1 MLHKDLVRTHTICA
15 HSAPSPRDIAIEH
28 IIVWAA
34 LPAVASHLVAEIENR
49 HPDLRC
55 TVIGNLQTGHGAS
68 LPDSTV
74 LIVDMNGGDGS
85 ALAYPSGLHKLAGT
99 VIFCGDSPVAGHL
112 PPNPRHLHLGQP
124 DTGRLMDVLTAVVTG
139 QTVSPEICLPKHCD
153 AENGIKVAPKP
164 VFTKRE
170 SEVYDGILKGH
181 RYKQIAASLGL
192 SEATVKVH
200 AYRIFDKTGIHS
212 KHRLAS
218 MHAVSC

>member
-1 MLHKDLVRTHTICA
+1 MLHKDLVRTHKICA
-15 HSAPSPRDIAIEH
+15 HSARSPRDIPVENVAI
-28 IIVWAA
+28 WAA
-34 LPAVASHLVAEIENR
+34 LPAVATHLVAKIENR
-49 HPDLRC
+49 HPNLRC
-55 TVIGNLQTGHGAS
+55 TIVDDLQNGCGGF

-74 LIVDMNGGDGS
+74 LIVDMNCGDGTAPS
-85 ALAYPSGLHKLAGT
+85 YPGSVDRLATK
-99 VIFCGDSPVAGHL
+99 VIQCGGSPVAGHL
-112 PPNPRHLHLGQP
+112 PPNPRLLHLGQP
-124 DTGRLMDVLTAVVTG
+124 DTDRLMDVLTAVVTG
-139 QTVSPEICLPKHCD
+139 QAVSTEISLPDRCKT
-153 AENGIKVAPKP
+153 ETEIKVAPKP

-218 MHAVSC
+218 MHLGHC